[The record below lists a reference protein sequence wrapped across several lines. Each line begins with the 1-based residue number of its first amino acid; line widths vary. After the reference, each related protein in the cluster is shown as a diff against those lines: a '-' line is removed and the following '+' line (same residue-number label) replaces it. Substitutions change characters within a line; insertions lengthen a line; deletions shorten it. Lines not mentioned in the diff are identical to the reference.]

1 MHLRSEQCSFAAFG
15 SDELRRMHFR
25 RAEVPTD
32 EEELRLFK
40 KLLKVRVAA
49 GVACVVAEMP
59 SEARGLLSAKKPRDR
74 GEREK
79 V

>member
-1 MHLRSEQCSFAAFG
+1 
-15 SDELRRMHFR
+15 MHFR

-59 SEARGLLSAKKPRDR
+59 SEARGLLSAKKLFRDR
-74 GEREK
+74 GERPVAQAERSC
-79 V
+79 VR